1 MDKKQSTLSIAIGM
15 ACVWMGTHFG
25 PGVASGTQ
33 ILIYWVKY
41 GIWGPIASI
50 LAMGLLGY
58 CIYCSAEFSRIY
70 KTYNYAD
77 WTKKVWGINWIVY
90 LLYFS
95 FISVMLTAL
104 GGSLSAIGNLL
115 NSQFGLNYWAGVG
128 AVIICAGLLCAYGA
142 KLVARASSYMMYLV
156 IAVLAVI
163 IIMCASTGKLHLGQA
178 IADASAGN
186 IAGVSPSFLG
196 AIWSGIIYASFQANV
211 IGNISSIAPT
221 LPDRKTTKL
230 GAVIGVFGNALM
242 LVALSLFFL
251 SATTIENYDVLD
263 TAANPLPFYGTL
275 TALGFS
281 GLKLVYVITVFIAVL
296 STAVGFSFGAV
307 ARYSKLYRKADEN
320 APVKDGLLVVVLL
333 IACAAASKIGI
344 VKLVSTGYTILGY
357 LNLPLLI
364 FPAIYLA
371 NRKISKKYLKENN
384 IEATGIDE

>member
-1 MDKKQSTLSIAIGM
+1 MDKKQSTLSIAVGM

-90 LLYFS
+90 LLDFS
-95 FISVMLTAL
+95 FIIVMLTAL

-115 NSQFGLNYWAGVG
+115 NSQFGLNYWVGVG

-178 IADASAGN
+178 IANASAGN

-320 APVKDGLLVVVLL
+320 APVKDGLLVIVLL

>member
-90 LLYFS
+90 LLDFS
-95 FISVMLTAL
+95 FIIVMLTAL

-364 FPAIYLA
+364 FPAIVLA
-371 NRKISKKYLKENN
+371 NRKIQKSYLKENN
-384 IEATGIDE
+384 IDAPGVDE

>member
-15 ACVWMGTHFG
+15 A
-25 PGVASGTQ
+25 GVASGTQ

-90 LLYFS
+90 LLDFS
-95 FISVMLTAL
+95 FIIVMLTAL

-115 NSQFGLNYWAGVG
+115 NSQFGLNYWVGVG

>member
-1 MDKKQSTLSIAIGM
+1 MDKKQSTLSIAMGM

-90 LLYFS
+90 LLDFS
-95 FISVMLTAL
+95 FIIVMLTAL

-128 AVIICAGLLCAYGA
+128 AVIICAGILCAYGA

-230 GAVIGVFGNALM
+230 GAIIGVFGNALM

>member
-1 MDKKQSTLSIAIGM
+1 MNKKQSNLSIAIGM

-33 ILIYWVKY
+33 ILVYWVKY
-41 GIWGPIASI
+41 GIWGTIASVF
-50 LAMGLLGY
+50 AMGLLGY
-58 CIYCSAEFSRIY
+58 CIYCAAEFSRIY

-77 WTKKVWGINWIVY
+77 WTKKVWGIDWIVY
-90 LLYFS
+90 LLDFS
-95 FISVMLTAL
+95 FIIVMLTAL

-115 NSQFGLNYWAGVG
+115 NSQFSLNYWVGVA
-128 AVIICAGLLCAYGA
+128 AVIVCAGLLCAYGA

-156 IAVLAVI
+156 ITVLAVI

-178 IADASAGN
+178 LSNISAGTVEGIN
-186 IAGVSPSFLG
+186 PSFLG

-221 LPDRKTTKL
+221 LPDRKTTRL
-230 GAVIGVFGNALM
+230 GAIIGICGNACM
-242 LVALSLFFL
+242 LVVLSLFFL
-251 SATTIENYDVLD
+251 SATTLENYNVLD
-263 TAANPLPFYGTL
+263 TATNPLPFYGTL

-307 ARYSKLYRKADEN
+307 ARYSKLYRKPAEE
-320 APVKDGLLVVVLL
+320 APLKDGLLVVVLL
-333 IACAAASKIGI
+333 LACAAASKIGI

-371 NRKISKKYLKENN
+371 NKKISKKYLAENH
-384 IEATGIDE
+384 IEANGID

>member
-1 MDKKQSTLSIAIGM
+1 MDKKQSTLSIAVGM

-90 LLYFS
+90 LLDFS
-95 FISVMLTAL
+95 FIIVMLTAL

-115 NSQFGLNYWAGVG
+115 NSQFGLNYWVGVG

-357 LNLPLLI
+357 LNLHLLI

-371 NRKISKKYLKENN
+371 NRKISKKYLKESN

>member
-90 LLYFS
+90 LLDFS
-95 FISVMLTAL
+95 FIIVMLTAL

-115 NSQFGLNYWAGVG
+115 NSQFGLNYWVGVG

-178 IADASAGN
+178 IANASAGN

-230 GAVIGVFGNALM
+230 GAIIGVFGNALM

-364 FPAIYLA
+364 FPAIVLA
-371 NRKISKKYLKENN
+371 NRKIQKSYLKDNN
-384 IEATGIDE
+384 IDAPGVDE

>member
-90 LLYFS
+90 LLDFS
-95 FISVMLTAL
+95 FIIVMLTAL

-115 NSQFGLNYWAGVG
+115 NSQFGLNYWVGVG

-230 GAVIGVFGNALM
+230 GAIIGIFGNALM

-307 ARYSKLYRKADEN
+307 ARYSKLYRKADES

>member
-1 MDKKQSTLSIAIGM
+1 MDKKQSSLSIAIGM

-33 ILIYWVKY
+33 ILVYWVKY
-41 GIWGPIASI
+41 GIWGTLASV

-77 WTKKVWGINWIVY
+77 WTKKVWGIDWIVY
-90 LLYFS
+90 LLDFS
-95 FISVMLTAL
+95 FIIVMLTAL

-115 NSQFGLNYWAGVG
+115 NSQFGLNYWVGVG
-128 AVIICAGLLCAYGA
+128 AVIVCAGLLCAYGA

-163 IIMCASTGKLHLGQA
+163 IIMCATTGKLHLGQA
-178 IADASAGN
+178 LANVSAGTV
-186 IAGVSPSFLG
+186 AGINPSFLG

-221 LPDRKTTKL
+221 LPDRKTTRL
-230 GAVIGVFGNALM
+230 GAIIGICGNACM
-242 LVALSLFFL
+242 LVVLSLFFL
-251 SATTIENYDVLD
+251 SATTL
-263 TAANPLPFYGTL
+263 GTL

-307 ARYSKLYRKADEN
+307 ARYSKLYRKPTEE
-320 APVKDGLLVVVLL
+320 APLKDGLLVVVLL
-333 IACAAASKIGI
+333 LACAAASKIGI

-364 FPAIYLA
+364 FPAIVLA
-371 NRKISKKYLKENN
+371 NRKIQKSYLKENN
-384 IEATGIDE
+384 IDAPGVDE

>member
-1 MDKKQSTLSIAIGM
+1 MDKKQSSLSIAIGM

-33 ILIYWVKY
+33 ILVYWVKY
-41 GIWGPIASI
+41 GIWGTLASV

-77 WTKKVWGINWIVY
+77 WTKKVWGIDWIVY
-90 LLYFS
+90 LLDFS
-95 FISVMLTAL
+95 FIIVMLTAL

-115 NSQFGLNYWAGVG
+115 NSQFGLNYWVGVG
-128 AVIICAGLLCAYGA
+128 AVIVCAGLLCAYGA

-156 IAVLAVI
+156 IAVLAII
-163 IIMCASTGKLHLGQA
+163 IIMCATTGKLHLGQA
-178 IADASAGN
+178 LANVSAGTV
-186 IAGVSPSFLG
+186 AGINPSFLG

-211 IGNISSIAPT
+211 IG
-221 LPDRKTTKL
+221 TTRL
-230 GAVIGVFGNALM
+230 GAIIGICGNALM
-242 LVALSLFFL
+242 LVVLSLFFL
-251 SATTIENYDVLD
+251 SATTLENYDVLD
-263 TAANPLPFYGTL
+263 TATNPLPFYGTL

-307 ARYSKLYRKADEN
+307 ARYSKLYRKPTEE
-320 APVKDGLLVVVLL
+320 APLKDGLLVVVLL
-333 IACAAASKIGI
+333 LACAAASKIGI

-364 FPAIYLA
+364 FPAIVLA
-371 NRKISKKYLKENN
+371 NRKIQKSYLKENN
-384 IEATGIDE
+384 IDAPGVDE